1 MYYRDM
7 IRFIATIFFVVL
19 MSLFGFSSSNVFA
32 QSSSDLQAELEAK
45 AKAKAELDE
54 QLRQDQAKL
63 DAISAEKNT
72 LDKTVKEL
80 DLTGKKLGT
89 EVKLTQSKIG
99 VVESNIKNL
108 NQNISDRLQ
117 RINNLKVAIGQ
128 NIKELNEADT
138 RPFVMLVLAEGSM
151 TEALNVTEENRNLNK
166 KMGESI
172 YGLMT
177 ETEKLNKDKE
187 DREAKKQDL
196 EEYKGEVVVQQKVV
210 DANKKDKTVLLN
222 QTKSQEATY
231 KKIVEEKKKLQAQFE
246 ADLAALEAK
255 LNFDSGSA
263 QYPKAKHG
271 ILAWPLEHVLITQG
285 FGLTESSYRL
295 YSYRTG
301 PFKGRHAGVDFRAN
315 SDKVFAMADGVVLG
329 AGNTDT
335 VCPKASTGIWVL
347 LKYDNGLASTYFHLS
362 QTLVKTGQRVK
373 TGDLIAYSGN
383 TGYSTAPHLHV
394 GVMPAQ
400 AVSVTTWASAGCPG
414 KNYTTPVVANS
425 FYLNPLDYL
434 PIASDNMFKVNLTS
448 GE

>member
-1 MYYRDM
+1 MT
-7 IRFIATIFFVVL
+7 TIFFVVL
-19 MSLFGFSSSNVFA
+19 IGLFGVGGSNVFA
-32 QSSSDLQAELEAK
+32 QSSSDLQAEIEAK

-80 DLTGKKLGT
+80 DLTGKKLNT

-99 VVESNIKNL
+99 VVESTIKNL
-108 NQNISDRLQ
+108 NVNIFDRLQ
-117 RINNLKVAIGQ
+117 RIDNLKVAISQ
-128 NIKELNEADT
+128 NIKELNASDD
-138 RPFVMLVLAEGSM
+138 RPFVMLVLDKGSL
-151 TEALNVTEENRNLNK
+151 TEALNVSLVNQNLNK
-166 KMGESI
+166 QMGEAI

-177 ETEKLNKDKE
+177 ETERLNKDKQ
-187 DREAKKQDL
+187 DRELKKVDL
-196 EEYKGEVVVQQKVV
+196 EEYKGEVVVQQKEVES
-210 DANKKDKTVLLN
+210 NKKEKTVLLN
-222 QTKSQEATY
+222 QTKSQEVAF

-246 ADLAALEAK
+246 ADLASLEAK
-255 LNFDSGSA
+255 LKFDDSKA
-263 QYPKAKHG
+263 TYPSPKHG
-271 ILAWPLEHVLITQG
+271 TLSWPLEHVLITQG

-301 PFKGRHAGVDFRAN
+301 PFRGRHAGVDFRAN
-315 SDKVFAMADGVVLG
+315 SDKVLSMADGVVLG

-347 LKYDNGLASTYFHLS
+347 IKHDNGLASTYFHLS

-373 TGDLIAYSGN
+373 AGDLVAYSGN

-394 GVMPAQ
+394 GVMPAE
-400 AVSVTTWASAGCPG
+400 AVSITTWASAGCPG

-434 PIASDNMFKVNLTS
+434 PIASDNQFKAGLSS

>member
-1 MYYRDM
+1 MRFKGFK
-7 IRFIATIFFVVL
+7 ILSLFILISAIFIAPVF
-19 MSLFGFSSSNVFA
+19 VFA
-32 QSSSDLQAELEAK
+32 QSSDIQAELDAK
-45 AKAKAELDE
+45 AKAKAELEE
-54 QLRQDQAKL
+54 QLKKDQAKL

-80 DLTGKKLGT
+80 DLTGKKLTT

-99 VVESNIKNL
+99 VVAETIETL
-108 NQNISDRLQ
+108 NSTISERQQSIQNFKKTISQNIQSLDELDREPFVL
-117 RINNLKVAIGQ
+117 RILAKGNITDA
-128 NIKELNEADT
+128 IKE
-138 RPFVMLVLAEGSM
+138 S
-151 TEALNVTEENRNLNK
+151 EEQINFNK
-166 KMGESI
+166 KMSESI
-172 YGLMT
+172 NALLT
-177 ETEKLNKDKE
+177 ETERLNKDKE
-187 DREAKKQDL
+187 DREEKKQDL
-196 EEYKGEVVVQQKVV
+196 EEYKGEVVSQKTEV
-210 DANKKDKTVLLN
+210 DANKKEKNVLLT
-222 QTKSQEATY
+222 QTKNQEATY
-231 KKIVEEKKKLQAQFE
+231 KKIVAEKLKLKAQFE
-246 ADLAALEAK
+246 SDLAALEAK
-255 LNFDSGSA
+255 LNFDSSSA
-263 QYPKAKHG
+263 NYPKAAHG
-271 ILAWPLEHVLITQG
+271 LLAWPLEHVLVTQG

-301 PFKGRHAGVDFRAN
+301 AFKGRHAGVDFRAN
-315 SDKVFAMADGVVLG
+315 SDKVLAMADGVVLG

-362 QTLVKTGQRVK
+362 QTVVKTGQRVK

-434 PIASDNMFKVNLTS
+434 PAATDAMFK
-448 GE
+448 